1 MKFLKVIRF
10 DASDDHVYEPAARDG
25 EWAVSGC
32 FSFALLEA
40 DALVGK
46 TKQAFANG
54 FLAIPSFGRATFTT
68 VSEIGPAKHDALA
81 EALAD
86 HFIDRYGAP
95 GPAEARRAAEE
106 ELAFVAELC
115 AEKPI
120 NTVFTVR
127 RELAEDGNIREA
139 FRVVQAPGE
148 PQHAR
153 IWDIAEHGE

>member
-1 MKFLKVIRF
+1 MKFLKVMRF
-10 DASDDHVYEPAARDG
+10 DSSDDHVFDVAARDG

-32 FSFALLEA
+32 FSFALLNT

-54 FLAIPSFGRATFTT
+54 FLGLESFGRATFTT
-68 VSEIGPAKHDALA
+68 VSTISPDERDAVV
-81 EALAD
+81 EALAKQLVE
-86 HFIDRYGAP
+86 RYGAP
-95 GPAEARRAAEE
+95 GAAEARRAAEE
-106 ELAFVAELC
+106 DMTFVAELC

-139 FRVVQAPGE
+139 FRVVQPPGE

-153 IWDIAEHGE
+153 IWDIADHA